1 MHDKIDAQASEI
13 ASHFD
18 EKQEKL
24 ISILDILETYSPT
37 QREQALDNLDAIEAQ
52 QELQLKERE
61 DMGAEKLDRIF
72 EGVSISERSLHQL
85 KNIHHDGLEGREVGK
100 QRVIAYLE
108 GTMTKEDVIT
118 EMESDSTQAI
128 EHLHHL
134 VTAWNEILQDIS
146 EQDRQKILSN
156 WDILKQEHIS
166 SCAPHKKSPKQK
178 RRK

>member
-1 MHDKIDAQASEI
+1 M
-13 ASHFD
+13 
-18 EKQEKL
+18 
-24 ISILDILETYSPT
+24 
-37 QREQALDNLDAIEAQ
+37 
-52 QELQLKERE
+52 
-61 DMGAEKLDRIF
+61 
-72 EGVSISERSLHQL
+72 
-85 KNIHHDGLEGREVGK
+85 EGREVGK

-128 EHLHHL
+128 EHLHRL

-146 EQDRQKILSN
+146 EQDRQKSYPTGIF
-156 WDILKQEHIS
+156 KEHIS